1 MYNFYGNHFL
11 SGFFNVECLFS
22 LLQNTGVR
30 SGGAMLHEV
39 ELLEELPYYRSLAR
53 PRPPHHHQLLG
64 VHDETPIAIIAPDIR
79 TPSKQQHHQHHTS
92 STLPQQYTGPGC
104 PEVLVSVAAY
114 GADVATDLALC
125 CALFAEGRVLW
136 SALIAT
142 FVLISAV
149 VVNACSLYW

>member
-1 MYNFYGNHFL
+1 
-11 SGFFNVECLFS
+11 
-22 LLQNTGVR
+22 
-30 SGGAMLHEV
+30 MLHEV

-53 PRPPHHHQLLG
+53 PRPPHHHPQQPPIPG
-64 VHDETPIAIIAPDIR
+64 YDETPIAIIAPDIR
-79 TPSKQQHHQHHTS
+79 TPSKQQQQHLHHTA
-92 STLPQQYTGPGC
+92 STLPQQYSGPGC

-125 CALFAEGRVLW
+125 CALFAEGRVVW
-136 SALIAT
+136 SALIVT